1 MRICNYK
8 SRDGKLTLERIH
20 SKSSKAARK
29 RSTKIMLSAD
39 DVRLMT
45 FLVEKT
51 KEANEPL
58 VATKVFMEFGKKEN
72 ARCSDG
78 AYYRKFHKKL
88 APNMD
93 QLDNYSIESRVREN
107 RELRKIILNLEA
119 LDEIEG
125 LIRVWTE

>member
-1 MRICNYK
+1 MNAVWWQVRNLAPWL
-8 SRDGKLTLERIH
+8 GVGNLAPHT
-20 SKSSKAARK
+20 
-29 RSTKIMLSAD
+29 TAD

-93 QLDNYSIESRVREN
+93 QLDNYSIESR
-107 RELRKIILNLEA
+107 LRVML
-119 LDEIEG
+119 G
-125 LIRVWTE
+125 LAGKVSDDFLTQ